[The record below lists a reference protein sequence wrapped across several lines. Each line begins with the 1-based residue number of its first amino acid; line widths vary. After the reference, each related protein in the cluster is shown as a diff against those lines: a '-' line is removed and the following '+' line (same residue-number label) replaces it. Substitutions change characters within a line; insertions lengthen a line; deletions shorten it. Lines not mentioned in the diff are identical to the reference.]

1 MYKVGKCDDEI
12 EGFVVPLAMF
22 LQAFAIQYVI
32 SPLTQDFVEYLLSSI
47 CAIGEHGDLIYLL
60 EFKVACSANLA
71 DSACIFMTGIPNFGE
86 PSTFLLCHVHEA
98 READAVLVGDGL
110 LDLPD
115 SVPNKTTLNAGK
127 LRKVTWTCW

>member
-1 MYKVGKCDDEI
+1 
-12 EGFVVPLAMF
+12 MF
-22 LQAFAIQYVI
+22 RLAFAIQYVI

-47 CAIGEHGDLIYLL
+47 RAIAECGDLIYLL

-71 DSACIFMTGIPNFGE
+71 DSACIFMFRIPNFGE
-86 PSTFLLCHVHEA
+86 PGTFLLCHVHET
-98 READAVLVGDGL
+98 RGADAVFVGDFL
-110 LDLPD
+110 LDFLD